1 MQCVIPEWILGREK
15 ETAIKDVT
23 ETMTTFEYGL

>member
-1 MQCVIPEWILGREK
+1 MQCVIPERILGQEK
-15 ETAIKDVT
+15 ETAMKDIT